1 MDAMNIDDPR
11 LLEFFKDASYDEV
24 IKKQLLSKTQC
35 VIQLYVLE
43 GFDFASRD
51 IGSFSDPYLIVRCG
65 NREFSERDN
74 YQLDEANPKI
84 YKLFEFT
91 GEFPGAPMIEIEAF
105 DFDDL
110 FGDDLI
116 GKTSIDLDDRF
127 FNGDWQAIE
136 EKPIEYRQIYHE
148 STSLS
153 QGVITCWLEIEP
165 SNKQNKEQKV
175 WDIEPEPVKDYQIR
189 LSVMDTKNVPCEDF
203 EGVSDVFI
211 RCYVDDDDKQDTDT
225 HFRCSNGA
233 ASFNYRIMFDVQS
246 PRQNPLLLVMQ
257 CWDFDLFKSND
268 YICEWT
274 LDLED
279 VFKNVRLTQ
288 QQVILNKSYYN
299 AFLKKKM
306 VLPPGTNIEFRD
318 DDTFVLTTYKDDKA
332 ISVRLDLRIVPEAL
346 AKAKPLGPGRENPN
360 MEPYLPPPIGRIQFS
375 LNPFKMLVS
384 IPILQNL
391 FHLLRETRLCCNCSF
406 FLINRLSSLDPNSFA
421 SSTASSA
428 SSCAARSASSWLP

>member
-1 MDAMNIDDPR
+1 MHQKMFKTDLEYQSVNDIASAEKLEKFNATLLSMNIESPQ

-51 IGSFSDPYLIVRCG
+51 IGSFSDPYMYVKCG

-74 YQLDEANPKI
+74 YILDEANPKI

-91 GEFPGAPMIEIEAF
+91 GEFPGAPMLEIEAY
-105 DFDDL
+105 DYDDL

-165 SNKQNKEQKV
+165 SNKQSKQQKV
-175 WDIEPEPVKDYQIR
+175 WDIAPEPVKDYEIR
-189 LSVMDTKNVPCEDF
+189 CSIMDTKNVPCEDF
-203 EGVSDVFI
+203 EGVSDVFV
-211 RCYVDDDDKQDTDT
+211 RCYVDDDDKKDTDT
-225 HFRCSNGA
+225 HFRCSSGA
-233 ASFNYRIMFDVQS
+233 ASFNWRLKFDVKS
-246 PRQNPLLLVMQ
+246 PRENPLMLVMQ
-257 CWDFDLFKSND
+257 AWDFDLFKSND

-274 LDLED
+274 LDLDE

-288 QQVILNKSYYN
+288 QQVILGKSYYD

-306 VLPPGTNIEFRD
+306 PPGTSLKFRD
-318 DDTFVLTTYKDDKA
+318 DDSFILTTYKDGKP
-332 ISVRLDLRIVPEAL
+332 IELRIDLRVMPKEV
-346 AKAKPLGPGRENPN
+346 AKKREVGTGRENPN
-360 MEPYLPPPIGRIQFS
+360 MEPYLPPPVGRIEFS

-384 IPILQNL
+384 TAL
-391 FHLLRETRLCCNCSF
+391 FSY
-406 FLINRLSSLDPNSFA
+406 LIQS
-421 SSTASSA
+421 
-428 SSCAARSASSWLP
+428 